1 MAIEHYIAGFAYDQG
16 SNVMP
21 NAACEALSYWN
32 ASGDQSSFWLD
43 TTNYNQGSSSIGF
56 GISLTNPG
64 TTGVYSA
71 DVAWNADWVYTGY
84 TYRYIIPGSRIK
96 RSAGSLRVA
105 FGYYPV
111 AGYYRISEA
120 WIGPVANSIN
130 FDGRQARLTFSGSIV
145 GSVSADGYLSDQCS
159 VVVNSG
165 QPLMISAYFLP
176 FASASGRPPSC
187 NSLGMGYLAYSRG
200 GSDYISANNAVG
212 FSAAVGNGTQ
222 MFIKYINDV
231 FFFGDNYIYRS
242 SPIPDIYVNSEY
254 LIEADVYPTQNGRYT
269 VSLVSSAGT
278 IFSET
283 RQFDVGYWNRY
294 SKVFTFGQSVSDAV
308 LFFHYA
314 GAAPPDT
321 VYLDNFYGGVN
332 RSHRSIGV
340 IQIYPEWD
348 MKRFTVQNR
357 EDHRT
362 RGGKMFSYK
371 WGDYERLEVPIEY
384 ISDSKAAIINSWWA
398 TDALIYFK
406 IYSGGVWQVNTCYLM
421 NDGAPF
427 DIHPKPYDQ
436 YFNGR
441 LELETF

>member
-1 MAIEHYIAGFAYDQG
+1 MPIEHYIAGFAYDQG

-64 TTGVYSA
+64 TIAIYSA
-71 DVAWNADWVYTGY
+71 DSDWNYDYTYTGY
-84 TYRYIIPGSRIK
+84 TYRYIIPGSKVK
-96 RSAGSLRVA
+96 RSANTLKVA
-105 FGYYPV
+105 FGYGLA
-111 AGYYRISEA
+111 AGRYRVIEA

-130 FDGRQARLTFSGSIV
+130 FDGRQVRLTFTGCNPGYVNS
-145 GSVSADGYLSDQCS
+145 DGYLSEQCC
-159 VVVNSG
+159 VQVYSG
-165 QPLMISAYFLP
+165 QPIMLSMFFQP
-176 FASASGRPPSC
+176 WPTETGRPPSI
-187 NSLGMGYLAYSRG
+187 NVYSAGYTAFMRS
-200 GSDYISANNAVG
+200 GSDYVSANNAVG
-212 FSAAVGNGTQ
+212 FGATGGGSQ
-222 MFIKYINDV
+222 MFVKYINDV
-231 FFFGDNYIYRS
+231 FYFGDNYIYRS

-278 IFSET
+278 IFSDT

-314 GAAPPDT
+314 GATPPDT

-332 RSHRSIGV
+332 RSHRAIGV

-357 EDHRT
+357 EEHRT

-421 NDGAPF
+421 NDGAPL